1 MKYTSKIHWW
11 TPRKSC
17 VFRSCWT
24 TTRFNCCIHFCKNG
38 RNVWISP
45 KWLAINIATS
55 PKQQDSS
62 ENTNIH
68 TLTQEVAKLSKTV
81 SELVISKQSGQSNS
95 LNQPSYSFSPQ
106 QNVQLTC
113 YSCNFPGHKRK
124 DCNYNDQFQ
133 PTPDKCQLCR
143 HKGILRIDVK
153 PNLTDDR
160 ETPKA
165 LATTGPIAKGTAN
178 ISY

>member
-1 MKYTSKIHWW
+1 MAETCGYRQSDL
-11 TPRKSC
+11 PS
-17 VFRSCWT
+17 
-24 TTRFNCCIHFCKNG
+24 
-38 RNVWISP
+38 
-45 KWLAINIATS
+45 IATS
-55 PKQQDSS
+55 RKQQDSS
-62 ENTNIH
+62 ENTNIP
-68 TLTQEVAKLSKTV
+68 TLTQEVAMLSKTV

-124 DCNYNDQFQ
+124 IVIGMANFNQRRGNANYVGN
-133 PTPDKCQLCR
+133 
-143 HKGILRIDVK
+143 KGILRIDVK

-160 ETPKA
+160 ETFKA

-178 ISY
+178 KSY